1 MDNKPKGRRIHNL
14 DEMVELWGAVLTRI
28 KRKFGVSAVAY
39 LHDAWPVAFD
49 EEEVVLEFH
58 KELWFKMAVEAA
70 KRLPYEQVLNE
81 CLASPHRLRFQLSPE
96 REV

>member
-1 MDNKPKGRRIHNL
+1 MDNKPQGRRIHNL
-14 DEMVELWGAVLTRI
+14 DEMIELWPAVLTRI
-28 KRKFGVSAVAY
+28 KRKIGVTAVAY
-39 LHDAWPVAFD
+39 LHDAYPVAFN

-58 KELWFKMAVEAA
+58 KEFWLEKAVEAS

-81 CLASPHRLRFQLSPE
+81 CLASPHRLRFQLARQ